1 MATSTVLKTVPQQ
14 AVVRVL
20 GPGSVNINLADLKTA
35 QQTFDGPNAKVNLN
49 SIAFSVTGTVVI
61 QRNGAN
67 VFKLTDGQETFQF
80 AQMGGYVIDDNS
92 NANVVVN
99 FLGTADG
106 TVVMGLSKL
115 GGYIDPDQQRF
126 VSGN

>member
-14 AVVRVL
+14 AVVRVM
-20 GPGSVNINLADLKTA
+20 GPGTVTINLADLKSS
-35 QQTFDGPNAKVNLN
+35 QQTFDAANTRVMLT
-49 SIAFSVTGTVVI
+49 SITFSVTGTVVV
-61 QRNGAN
+61 QRAGAN

-106 TVVMGLSKL
+106 TVVMGFSKL
-115 GGYIDPDQQRF
+115 SGYIDPDQQRF
-126 VSGN
+126 ISGN

>member
-1 MATSTVLKTVPQQ
+1 MATNTVLKTVPQQ

-20 GPGSVNINLADLKTA
+20 GPGTTTINLADLKTA
-35 QQTFDGPNAKVNLN
+35 QQTFDGPNARVNLN
-49 SIAFSVTGTVVI
+49 SIAFSVTGTVLL

-80 AQMGGYVIDDNS
+80 AQMGGYVIDEGS
-92 NANVVVN
+92 NANILVN

-106 TVVMGLSKL
+106 TVVLGLSKL
-115 GGYIDPDQQRF
+115 DGYIDPNQQRF
-126 VSGN
+126 VSRN

>member
-20 GPGSVNINLADLKTA
+20 GPGSVTINLADLKTA
-35 QQTFDGPNAKVNLN
+35 QQTFDSPNAKVNLN
-49 SIAFSVTGTVVI
+49 SIAFSVSGTVVI

-115 GGYIDPDQQRF
+115 DGFIDPDQQRF